1 MNLIADCQDA
11 DCQDT
16 ERQNFQVRGRLAPSP
31 TGAQH
36 LGNARTHLLAYWSVR
51 QAGGQLL
58 FRIDDLDSPRVKS
71 WAVDQAAEDIRW
83 LGIDWDDGPIMQSQ
97 HAEHY
102 LDALETIRRAGRS
115 YPCVCSRKDITMA
128 QSAPH
133 ESQFRGEGII
143 YPGTCAQ
150 SPADVGS
157 TDRAIPTQPH
167 CWRFR
172 VSDEE
177 IKFKDFVL
185 GDQSCVPATELGD
198 FPIAMKTGQ
207 ATYQIAVTIDDS
219 LGEVNQVVRGND
231 LIASTFRQIDLQQT
245 LGLPTPQYAH
255 VPLVRGADGHRL
267 AKRHGDTR
275 LSHYRD
281 QGVSAEAIVGWAA
294 HSLGLIDRNEPCQA
308 SELVEQFDWAK
319 IPTDDTVVDQETLFG

>member
-1 MNLIADCQDA
+1 MNLIADCQD
-11 DCQDT
+11 T
-16 ERQNFQVRGRLAPSP
+16 QVRGRLAPSP

-51 QAGGQLL
+51 QAGGHLL

-83 LGIDWDDGPIMQSQ
+83 LGIDWDDGPIMQSK
-97 HAEHY
+97 HAKHY
-102 LDALETIRRAGRS
+102 VDALEAIRRAGRS
-115 YPCVCSRKDITMA
+115 YPCVCSRKDIEMA

-133 ESQFRGEGII
+133 ESSFRGEGIV
-143 YPGTCAQ
+143 YPGTCAKWSHDQ
-150 SPADVGS
+150 AV
-157 TDRAIPTQPH
+157 PTRPH

-172 VSDEE
+172 VCDEA
-177 IKFKDFVL
+177 IKFKDL
-185 GDQSCVPATELGD
+185 LMGDQSCVPATELGD

-207 ATYQIAVTIDDS
+207 ATYQIAVTIDDT
-219 LGEVNQVVRGND
+219 LGEVNQVVRGSD

-275 LSHYRD
+275 LSHYRE

-319 IPTDDTVVDQETLFG
+319 IPRIDTVIDQETLFG